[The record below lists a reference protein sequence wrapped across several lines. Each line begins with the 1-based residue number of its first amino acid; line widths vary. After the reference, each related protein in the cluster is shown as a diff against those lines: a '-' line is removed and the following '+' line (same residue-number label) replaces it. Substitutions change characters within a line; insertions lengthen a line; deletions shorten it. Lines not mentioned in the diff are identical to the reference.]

1 MKKLCLFAIIAFLT
15 FPVFSQSQ
23 KGIIYLKNGS
33 EVKGKFTFSND
44 LEKLKVVSAG
54 NIWVFNTNEV
64 DSVSYSKKDRADYK
78 VDKENESLVFFR
90 TEMGLLIGNSE
101 NSQSAPFSLSSSLNY
116 KLTPKISIGG
126 GLGVEFLKETYMPVF
141 FNAEYKLRDSY
152 SSPYFFVKVG
162 YQVSIEDANA
172 VYNYQ
177 YDYQPWSSSVAPW
190 PRPNSENL
198 DVKGGLLINPGIG
211 YQRMFSSV
219 FGMCFAF
226 GYQYHRLQFSGDDDY
241 SLNVDYNRL
250 TLKVGILF

>member
-23 KGIIYLKNGS
+23 KGIVFLKNGS
-33 EVKGKFTFSND
+33 EVKGKFTFSNN
-44 LEKLKVVSAG
+44 LEKLKVESAG
-54 NIWVFNTNEV
+54 SIWVFNANEV
-64 DSVSYSKKDRADYK
+64 DSVSYSKKDRADFN
-78 VDKENESLVFFR
+78 VDKENESAVFFR

-162 YQVSIEDANA
+162 YQVSIEESKEM
-172 VYNYQ
+172 YYPG
-177 YDYQPWSSSVAPW
+177 YDYQPWSSFAPW
-190 PRPNSENL
+190 PRPDSEHL
-198 DVKGGLLINPGIG
+198 DAKGGLLINPGIG
-211 YQRMFSSV
+211 YQRMFSSG

-226 GYQYHRLQFSGDDDY
+226 GYQFHRLEFSGEDDY
-241 SLNVDYNRL
+241 SLNIDYNRL